1 MRPDS
6 HSGIR
11 LSCHR
16 DPIQGHERH
25 SRVHR
30 YPSGHAVE
38 TGFRHLLWDP
48 GLYRLCDRQPD
59 RGYHERQPE
68 VVVYRGLRGEFSG
81 AVRILRVLAMDLKRA
96 LFAEN
101 RQKPAQ
107 ADGGRHRFLGDRS
120 FYHHARGQADL
131 SGYRF
136 RLVRIDGDDQ
146 RNGLSA
152 VPRHPS
158 DDTHAGGAPC

>member
-1 MRPDS
+1 MALKTANIPKPVKLCALTVILVLVYLVIAIPFKVMS
-6 HSGIR
+6 VIPG
-11 LSCHR
+11 
-16 DPIQGHERH
+16 
-25 SRVHR
+25 
-30 YPSGHAVE
+30 
-38 TGFRHLLWDP
+38 HLLRDS

-59 RGYHERQPE
+59 RRYHERQPE
-68 VVVYRGLRGEFSG
+68 VVVNRGFRGEFSG
-81 AVRILRVLAMDLKRA
+81 AVRILCVLAMDLKRA
-96 LFAEN
+96 LLDED

-107 ADGGRHRFLGDRS
+107 ADGGRHRILGDRS
-120 FYHHARGQADL
+120 SHHHARGQADL

-158 DDTHAGGAPC
+158 DDTHAGGTPC